1 MTRDAANDVVTQFSD
16 SEDENHDVQNEIR
29 TDNADDAS
37 ADMPGIADLLI
48 STDCFCVAKPMFMR

>member
-1 MTRDAANDVVTQFSD
+1 MRDAANDVVTQFSD

-29 TDNADDAS
+29 TDKADDAS

-48 STDCFCVAKPMFMR
+48 STD